1 MPLARI
7 SLLRGKSNEYLEQLS
22 QGVHDALVETFEVP
36 PTDRFQVIQQLERHE
51 LSFDR
56 HYLGGPRSEGFVIV
70 NISAGKP
77 RSTAT
82 KRVFY
87 AHLAATLNSR
97 LQLDPEDLLI
107 IISMSEVEDWSFGGG
122 RMNPAAGG
130 A

>member
-7 SLLRGKSNEYLEQLS
+7 SLLRGRSNEYLEQLS

-36 PTDRFQVIQQLERHE
+36 PTDRFQGIQHLERHD
-51 LSFDR
+51 LSFDH

-87 AHLAATLNSR
+87 AHLATTLNSR

-107 IISMSEVEDWSFGGG
+107 IISMSEMEDWSFGGG

>member
-7 SLLRGKSNEYLEQLS
+7 SLLRGKSEEYLEQLS
-22 QGVHDALVETFEVP
+22 QVVHDALVETFEVP
-36 PTDRFQVIQQLERHE
+36 ATDRFQVIQQLERHE

-56 HYLGGPRSEGFVIV
+56 HYLGGPRSDAFTIV
-70 NISAGKP
+70 NINAGKP

-82 KRVFY
+82 KRAFY
-87 AHLAATLNSR
+87 AHLAATLHSR

-107 IISMSEVEDWSFGGG
+107 IISMSEMEDWSFGGG
-122 RMNPAAGG
+122 RMNPAALG

>member
-7 SLLRGKSNEYLEQLS
+7 SLLRGKTDEYLQQLS
-22 QGVHDALVETFEVP
+22 QGVHDALVDTFEVP
-36 PTDRFQVIQQLERHE
+36 ATDRFQVIQQLEHHE

-56 HYLGGPRSEGFVIV
+56 HYLGGPRSDAFVIV
-70 NISAGKP
+70 NINAGKP

-82 KRVFY
+82 KRAFY
-87 AHLAATLNSR
+87 AHLAATLSSR

-107 IISMSEVEDWSFGGG
+107 IISMSEMEDWSFGGG
-122 RMNPAAGG
+122 RMNPAAQG

>member
-36 PTDRFQVIQQLERHE
+36 RTDRFQVIQQLERHE

-107 IISMSEVEDWSFGGG
+107 IISMSEMEDWSFGGG